1 MGATAQG
8 RGHGGATSGS
18 ICPQG
23 CRAYR
28 GDVFLLLRCLWG
40 GMRKMCP
47 RHCAGQGIA
56 GCRHPRACGKCMPL
70 SLAGRASPDAAVPAG
85 MRGLWDVVP
94 YCGVYRGGMRKMCPP
109 SLHWAGHCRMPRC
122 LRACGAYHGMPA
134 LLPRCLSLAACGR
147 RVPPSLPG
155 RASPDAAVAVG
166 MRDLSRDA
174 GTVAAE
180 PACGRHVLLPLRWAG
195 HPRQP
200 PLLQMGI
207 KCPLW
212 GMPYCA
218 RPCIGLFA
226 FRAACA
232 RPRTGVPPSLPALP
246 KARPC
251 GGMAASYCQQDRFP
265 APLHPL
271 AVQWQAN
278 TLLRPA
284 GNLNPAATKKATL

>member
-1 MGATAQG
+1 MVAPRRAAFVRRDAGLIAGMYSCCCDAYGAACGRCAPVTALD
-8 RGHGGATSGS
+8 RASPDAAIHGHAENVCRYPSLGGHRRMLR
-18 ICPQG
+18 CPQACG
-23 CRAYR
+23 AY
-28 GDVFLLLRCLWG
+28 GMLSLTAVSIGAACGRCV
-40 GMRKMCP
+40 P
-47 RHCAGQGIA
+47 RHYTGQGIA
-56 GCRHPRACGKCMPL
+56 GCRGACGH
-70 SLAGRASPDAAVPAG
+70 AGLITGCRHCC
-85 MRGLWDVVP
+85 RDVCRWRPVE
-94 YCGVYRGGMRKMCPP
+94 GV
-109 SLHWAGHCRMPRC
+109 
-122 LRACGAYHGMPA
+122 
-134 LLPRCLSLAACGR
+134 
-147 RVPPSLPG
+147 VPPSLPG

>member
-109 SLHWAGHCRMPRC
+109 VTALGRASPDAAVPAGMR
-122 LRACGAYHGMPA
+122 AYHGMPA
-134 LLPRCLSLAACGR
+134 LLPRRLSLAACGR

-195 HPRQP
+195 RPRQP
-200 PLLQMGI
+200 SLLQMGI

-218 RPCIGLFA
+218 RPCIGFFA
-226 FRAACA
+226 FRAACP
-232 RPRTGVPPSLPALP
+232 RPRTGVPPIAACLAQGAPL
-246 KARPC
+246 RRD
-251 GGMAASYCQQDRFP
+251 AASHCQQDRFP

-278 TLLRPA
+278 TLLPP
-284 GNLNPAATKKATL
+284 GGQS